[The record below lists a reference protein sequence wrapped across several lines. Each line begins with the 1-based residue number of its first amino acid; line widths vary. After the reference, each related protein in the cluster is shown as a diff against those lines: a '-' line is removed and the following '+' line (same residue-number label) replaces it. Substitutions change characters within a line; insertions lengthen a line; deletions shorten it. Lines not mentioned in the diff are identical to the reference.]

1 MAPTLASPTTMLR
14 SGLDSLRQP
23 ATQTDLVQLV
33 KSVVAAVAAW
43 VLADQVLDLAQPFL
57 APWTALLTVHATVH
71 RSLSRGA
78 QTVAATAL
86 GIVVSFLVVAAI
98 GTGTTALGL
107 ALLVGLLLARA
118 GLLRDEGVT
127 VATTALFVITTGVP
141 EDALL
146 LSDRLLDVALGVG
159 IGILVNLVVFPP
171 LADRSAQQR
180 VDRIQRDMGALMQQ
194 MARDLPS
201 SWDQE
206 RAETWIE
213 RTRSMDDELEGAW
226 QLVRHARE
234 SSWWNPRRLVSRNVG
249 DATDY
254 EQVLRRLEDGIAQL
268 RAMAHTLDESTRTAQ
283 QWDERFRGPWIRLLA
298 EIGHRVASPSA
309 DVNAVRGRLDDLTR
323 DLSGEDLP
331 TLYWPV
337 YGALISDLRNLV
349 DMVDDV
355 ASRGPVRT

>member
-1 MAPTLASPTTMLR
+1 MAPSLASPVRMLR
-14 SGLDSLRQP
+14 TGLDSLRQP

-43 VLADQVLDLAQPFL
+43 LLADQVFDLAQPFL

-86 GIVVSFLVVAAI
+86 GIVVSFLVVATI

-107 ALLVGLLLARA
+107 ALLIGLLLARA
-118 GLLRDEGVT
+118 GVLRDEGVT

-146 LSDRLLDVALGVG
+146 LSDRLLDVALGVATG
-159 IGILVNLVVFPP
+159 VLVNMVVFPP

-180 VDRIQRDMGALMQQ
+180 VRRINRQMGALMRE
-194 MARDLPS
+194 MADELAS

-206 RAETWIE
+206 RADAWIE
-213 RTRSMDDELEGAW
+213 RTRSMDDELEDAW

-234 SSWWNPRRLVSRNVG
+234 SSWWNPRRLVSRGVG
-249 DATDY
+249 DTTVY

-268 RAMAHTLDESTRTAQ
+268 RAMARTIDESTRTAQ
-283 QWDERFRGPWIRLLA
+283 QWDERFRAPWIRLLA
-298 EIGHRVASPSA
+298 EVGHRIASPTA
-309 DVNAVRGRLDDLTR
+309 DVAAVRGRLDELTHE
-323 DLSGEDLP
+323 LSSEDLP
-331 TLYWPV
+331 SLYWPV
-337 YGALISDLRNLV
+337 YGALICDLGNLV

-355 ASRGPVRT
+355 ASSGPVHT